1 MNDLFGNDAIDN
13 LLPYDGQL
21 YDLGSPALDTIAAS
35 DKQLYQQLLT
45 TLPWQSDIV
54 TLFGNTHITKRQI
67 VWMGDQGLSYRYA
80 GHTHNAHDWHPIVFH
95 VKQIVEDNI
104 SDLLVNSDFGAAINN
119 YSAVNDTDRKTN
131 NKQQC
136 SYFNACLLNYYPS
149 GSEGM
154 GYHAD
159 DEKELG
165 EQPLI
170 AALSLGATRKMLFRH
185 KTVRAS
191 SSSDKL
197 DLYLNS
203 GQLIVMAGVTQQ
215 YWKHSIAK
223 TTTVNEGR
231 ISLTFRRMINI

>member
-1 MNDLFGNDAIDN
+1 MNDLFGNEATDN
-13 LLPYDGQL
+13 LLPFDGQL
-21 YDLGSPALDTIAAS
+21 YDLGTLALDTVAAS
-35 DKQLYQQLLT
+35 DKQLYQQLLAA
-45 TLPWQSDIV
+45 LPWQSDIV

-95 VKQIVEDNI
+95 VKQIIEDSI
-104 SDLLVNSDFGAAINN
+104 RTLLGAMNSTDGQAIN
-119 YSAVNDTDRKTN
+119 
-131 NKQQC
+131 KQH

-185 KTVRAS
+185 KTARDNPKSNKV
-191 SSSDKL
+191 DI
-197 DLYLNS
+197 YLNS

>member
-1 MNDLFGNDAIDN
+1 MNDLFGNEATDN
-13 LLPYDGQL
+13 LLPFDGQL
-21 YDLGSPALDTIAAS
+21 YDLGTLALDTVAAS
-35 DKQLYQQLLT
+35 DKQLYQQLLAA
-45 TLPWQSDIV
+45 LPWQSDIV

-95 VKQIVEDNI
+95 VKQIIEDSI
-104 SDLLVNSDFGAAINN
+104 RTLLGTVIN
-119 YSAVNDTDRKTN
+119 TDGQAS
-131 NKQQC
+131 NKQH

-185 KTVRAS
+185 KTARDNPKSNKV
-191 SSSDKL
+191 DI
-197 DLYLNS
+197 YLNS